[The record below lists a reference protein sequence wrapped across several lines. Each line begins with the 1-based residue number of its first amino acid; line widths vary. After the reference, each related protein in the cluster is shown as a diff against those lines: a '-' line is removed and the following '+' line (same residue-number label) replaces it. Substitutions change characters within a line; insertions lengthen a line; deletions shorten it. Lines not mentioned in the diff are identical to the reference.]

1 MFDQLE
7 ALIFDFD
14 GVLTDDRVWV
24 DQSGREMVCCNRRD
38 GLAFDVLRKHEIK
51 MYILSTETN
60 PVVLKR
66 GKKIKIQVHHCS
78 KDKLASLAKLAESQ
92 KFSLKNT
99 FYIGNDVNDYF
110 AMKACGYSACP
121 ADSHSKIKDIA
132 MFPLKTKGGHGV
144 VRELVESVFRLD
156 MMSVLFNPSL
166 KELNL

>member
-1 MFDQLE
+1 MFDRLE

-66 GKKIKIQVHHCS
+66 GEKIKIPVHQGS
-78 KDKLASLAKLAESQ
+78 GDKLASLEELGESQ
-92 KFSLKNT
+92 AFSLKNT
-99 FYIGNDVNDYF
+99 FYTGNDLNDYF
-110 AMKACGYSACP
+110 AMKACGFSACP
-121 ADSHSKIKDIA
+121 ADSHPKILQIA

-144 VRELVESVFRLD
+144 VRELVESVFQLN
-156 MMSVLFNPSL
+156 MMNILFSSSL
-166 KELNL
+166 K